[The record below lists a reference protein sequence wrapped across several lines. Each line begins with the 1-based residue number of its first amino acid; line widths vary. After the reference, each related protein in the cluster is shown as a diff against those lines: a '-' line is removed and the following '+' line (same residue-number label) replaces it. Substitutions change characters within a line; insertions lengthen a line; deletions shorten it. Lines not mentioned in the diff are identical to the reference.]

1 MKYDSSAPKVKP
13 QVMGVLNVTPD
24 SFSDGNQYNSLE
36 SAVDHAK
43 LLVLAGAQIIDI
55 GGESTR
61 PGATRITS
69 EEEQARIIPV
79 VQAISDLKLG
89 AQISIDTMNAST
101 AELAIAA
108 GAGIINDVS
117 GGLADENM
125 FAVAAKHGVVIV
137 LSHWRGHSDI
147 MNTLASYQNVA
158 EEVAQE
164 LQARVA
170 AALAAG
176 IKRENIIVDPG
187 LGFAK
192 DMKQNWQLVA
202 RLDEIEK
209 LGLPV
214 LVGASRKR
222 FIAGAL
228 DEEEPNSVSHERRD
242 VATAVLTALLMQR
255 KLWGVRVHNVLAT
268 VDAINIVG
276 ALHEG
281 SSDAENS
288 STKRQN

>member
-13 QVMGVLNVTPD
+13 LVMGVLNVTPD
-24 SFSDGNQYNSLE
+24 SFSDGNQYNSVE

-61 PGATRITS
+61 PGAERVS
-69 EEEQARIIPV
+69 LEEEQARVIPV
-79 VQAISDLKLG
+79 ITAIAELNLG
-89 AQISIDTMNAST
+89 ASISIDTMNSDT
-101 AELAIAA
+101 AEKAVLA
-108 GAGIINDVS
+108 GASIINDVS
-117 GGLADENM
+117 GGLADDQM
-125 FAVAAKHGVVIV
+125 FVVAAKHDVTIV

-147 MNTLASYQNVA
+147 MNTMASYQNVA
-158 EEVAQE
+158 EEVAVE
-164 LQARVA
+164 LQNRVDA
-170 AALAAG
+170 AIAAG
-176 IKRENIIVDPG
+176 IKRENIVVDPG

-209 LGLPV
+209 LGLPI

-228 DEEEPNSVSHERRD
+228 DEEEPNSVSYERRD

-268 VDAINIVG
+268 VDAISIVS

-281 SSDAENS
+281 SNDAGNS
-288 STKRQN
+288 SSKRQN

>member
-13 QVMGVLNVTPD
+13 LVMGVLNVTPD
-24 SFSDGNQYNSLE
+24 SFSDGNQYNSVE

-61 PGATRITS
+61 PGAERVS
-69 EEEQARIIPV
+69 VEEEQARVIPV
-79 VQAISDLKLG
+79 IKAIAELQLG
-89 AQISIDTMNAST
+89 VQISIDTMNANT
-101 AELAIAA
+101 ANLALAN
-108 GAGIINDVS
+108 GANIINDVS
-117 GGLADENM
+117 GGLADDQM
-125 FAVAAKHGVVIV
+125 FAVAAKSNAVIV

-147 MNTLASYQNVA
+147 MNTMAAYQNVA
-158 EEVAQE
+158 EEVATE
-164 LQARVA
+164 LQQRVDA
-170 AALAAG
+170 AISAG
-176 IKRENIIVDPG
+176 IKREKIVVDPG

-209 LGLPV
+209 LGLPI

-228 DEEEPNSVSHERRD
+228 DEELPNSVSHERRD

-268 VDAINIVG
+268 VDAISIVS

-281 SSDAENS
+281 SNDAENS
-288 STKRQN
+288 SAKRQN

>member
-36 SAVDHAK
+36 SAIDHAK
-43 LLVLAGAQIIDI
+43 LLVLTGAQIIDI

-61 PGATRITS
+61 PGATRITP
-69 EEEQARIIPV
+69 EEEQARVIPV
-79 VQAISDLKLG
+79 VQAISDLKL
-89 AQISIDTMNAST
+89 AVQISVDTMNSST
-101 AELAIAA
+101 AELAIKA

-125 FAVAAKHGVVIV
+125 FAIAAKHEVAIV

-158 EEVAQE
+158 EEVAGE
-164 LQARVA
+164 LQERVNA
-170 AALAAG
+170 AIAAG

-187 LGFAK
+187 VGFAK

-281 SSDAENS
+281 SNDAENS